1 MRSRMGPHRA
11 GRLLGVI
18 AMGQSHP
25 ALPEGTRAF
34 TASGRRL
41 RPRFS
46 PSLVTIV
53 LLCGIVTLAVGEPTA
68 QLSIQNRTTHAIQVV
83 VRDRTFERVAP
94 GAMVTYE
101 SGVADTVTATAS
113 YVAGQGV
120 EGSVQR
126 TFMISPAH
134 GVNSGT
140 TVYFACSTTGSLA
153 PISGGPVFWRI
164 TADTLARR

>member
-1 MRSRMGPHRA
+1 MMPHRA
-11 GRLLGVI
+11 GRLLGVFE
-18 AMGQSHP
+18 MGQSHP

-41 RPRFS
+41 RLRGFRLSRP
-46 PSLVTIV
+46 LVAIV
-53 LLCGIVTLAVGEPTA
+53 LLSALVTVAIGEQTA
-68 QLSIQNRTTHAIQVV
+68 QLSIQNRTAHALQVV
-83 VRDRTFERVAP
+83 VRDRTFDRVAP

-101 SGVADTVTATAS
+101 SSVADTVIAIAS
-113 YVAGQGV
+113 YVPGQGV

-134 GVNSGT
+134 SVNSGT
-140 TVYFACSTTGSLA
+140 TVYFACSTTGSIA

-164 TADTLARR
+164 TADTLAHR